1 MEFWQE
7 QKQMSAKIWQV
18 QKTMEQVA
26 PNQGR
31 FAKIINDLLANQ
43 GKMLRPALL
52 MLMAGFDQEEKESI
66 HLAAALEFLHMASL
80 VHDDIID
87 RSPERRGI
95 PSVVKE
101 HGTAMAIYTGDYLIY
116 LAAASLASL
125 DRTMFQDQSL
135 DFMAALLEAEAAQLE
150 DRFALSLNPEEY
162 LQRIESKTGLLF
174 SIAATIGYGLRQ
186 QTEERMSEVKQA
198 GLQFGLAFQLRDD
211 LLDFDDPAF
220 GDLKEGKLTLPILFA
235 LKEDVSLQKL
245 LDLAAQRHKNDLA
258 RKNMVDNSEVQ
269 AKEDWKTKNNLENK
283 TSREH
288 GLVKNQVDQ
297 AEELYFMIT
306 EKVRKTTALEQT
318 QKIMLKHLEE
328 ATASFKT
335 TMQTKEFSV
344 YGWMIDKLF
353 GVKL

>member
-7 QKQMSAKIWQV
+7 QKLMSAKLWQV

-26 PNQGR
+26 PKQGR
-31 FAKIINDLLANQ
+31 FAKIIDDLLANQ

-52 MLMAGFDQEEKESI
+52 MLTAGFDYEEKEPT

-87 RSPERRGI
+87 HSPERRGL

-116 LAAASLASL
+116 LAAASIASL
-125 DRTMFQDQSL
+125 DRKLFQDQSL

-150 DRFALSLNPEEY
+150 DRFALSLNADEY

-174 SIAATIGYGLRQ
+174 SIAATIGYGLRE

-198 GLQFGLAFQLRDD
+198 GLQFGIAFQLRDD

-220 GDLKEGKLTLPILFA
+220 GDLKEGNLTLPILLA
-235 LKEDVSLQKL
+235 LKEDASLQGL
-245 LDLAAQRHKNDLA
+245 LDLAAQRHDNDLA
-258 RKNMVDNSEVQ
+258 RKNMIDNNQVQ
-269 AKEDWKTKNNLENK
+269 VKEDWEIKQNLETK
-283 TSREH
+283 LFS
-288 GLVKNQVDQ
+288 NQWTIKDKEDQ
-297 AEELYFMIT
+297 PEDLFLMIT
-306 EKVRKTTALEQT
+306 ERVRKTTALEQT
-318 QKIMLKHLEE
+318 KNTMRKHLEE
-328 ATASFKT
+328 ATAVFKA

-344 YGWMIDKLF
+344 YCWMIEELF

>member
-125 DRTMFQDQSL
+125 DRTLFQDQSL

-150 DRFALSLNPEEY
+150 DRFAVRLNPEEY

-174 SIAATIGYGLRQ
+174 SIAATIGQGLRDQ
-186 QTEERMSEVKQA
+186 SEQTINEVRKA

-211 LLDFDDPAF
+211 LLDFEDPAF
-220 GDLKEGKLTLPILFA
+220 GDLKEGNLTLPILFA
-235 LKEDVSLQKL
+235 LKEDLSLQDL
-245 LDLAAQRHKNDLA
+245 LDLLAKRPESGLEEKPRADKKETQRINPG
-258 RKNMVDNSEVQ
+258 E
-269 AKEDWKTKNNLENK
+269 TKKNLENK
-283 TSREH
+283 SSLDDW
-288 GLVKNQVDQ
+288 LVKNQGDQ
-297 AEELYFMIT
+297 VEELLLLIT

-328 ATASFKT
+328 ATAVFKT

-344 YGWMIDKLF
+344 YCWMIDKLF
-353 GVKL
+353 GVRL